1 MNQSLT
7 PLQRNVLVG
16 LLLGD
21 GHLETQNGGKTYR
34 LKIEHS
40 LAQKDYTEWLF
51 QLFLPLCEQA
61 VLYEKEKNGKR
72 YVGFRTRSVGIFR
85 FYAQQFYADKKK
97 VMPKIIGKLLSET
110 AVAIWFLDDGSKKS
124 NRHKTYI
131 IHSLGFSKE
140 ELMNVRGIFQKK
152 FSIEVSL
159 HRQKQKYY
167 RLYVQSISATRFR
180 EIIEPHIQKFQ
191 SMRHKL

>member
-7 PLQRNVLVG
+7 PLQREVLIG

-34 LKIEHS
+34 LKMEHS
-40 LAQKDYTEWLF
+40 EAQRDYTEWLF
-51 QLFLPLCEQA
+51 KLFLPFCEQIT
-61 VLYEKEKNGKR
+61 LYEKEKNGKR
-72 YVGFRTRSVGIFR
+72 YVGFRTRSIGLFR
-85 FYAQQFYADKKK
+85 FYAQQFYSDKKK

-110 AVAIWFLDDGSKKS
+110 GIAIWFLDDGSKKS

-131 IHSLGFSKE
+131 IHSLGFTQE
-140 ELMNVRGIFQKK
+140 ELERVQRIFQEK

-167 RLYVQSISATRFR
+167 RLYVQSKSASRFR
-180 EIIEPHIQKFQ
+180 GIMEPYVSKFA
-191 SMRHKL
+191 SMKHKL

>member
-1 MNQSLT
+1 MNQSLN
-7 PLQRNVLVG
+7 PLQREVLIG

-40 LAQKDYTEWLF
+40 IAQKDYTEWLF
-51 QLFLPLCEQA
+51 HLFLPLCEQIM
-61 VLYEKEKNGKR
+61 LYEKEKNGKR
-72 YVGFRTRSVGIFR
+72 YVGFRTRSIGIFR
-85 FYAQQFYADKKK
+85 FYAQQFYDGKKK

-110 AVAIWFLDDGSKKS
+110 GIAIWFLDDGSKKS
-124 NRHKTYI
+124 ARHKTYI
-131 IHSLGFSKE
+131 IHSLGFTKE
-140 ELMNVRGIFQKK
+140 ELIRVQNVFQER

-167 RLYVQSISATRFR
+167 RLYVQSKSASRFR
-180 EIIEPHIQKFQ
+180 EIIESYVLKFS
-191 SMRHKL
+191 SMKHKL